1 MVIALIAHDSKKEL
15 MVQFCIAYCGILS
28 RHNLCATGTTGKL
41 IEEVTNLNIHKFLP
55 GHLGG
60 EQQMGAQIENNDI
73 DLVIFL
79 TADPIQ
85 KAPCPLRSAF
95 EQVYLPPPA

>member
-1 MVIALIAHDSKKEL
+1 MRPERPENSLRSHKFK
-15 MVQFCIAYCGILS
+15 Y
-28 RHNLCATGTTGKL
+28 
-41 IEEVTNLNIHKFLP
+41 HKFLP

-79 TADPIQ
+79 RRPAVTEVPRAG
-85 KAPCPLRSAF
+85 CPTRL
-95 EQVYLPPPA
+95 